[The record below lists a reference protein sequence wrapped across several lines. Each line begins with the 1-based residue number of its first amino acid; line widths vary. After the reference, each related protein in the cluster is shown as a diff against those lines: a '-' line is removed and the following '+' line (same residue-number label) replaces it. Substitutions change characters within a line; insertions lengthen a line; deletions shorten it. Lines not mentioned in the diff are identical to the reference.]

1 MLSFPGSNSENSLMF
16 FVSQSIS
23 ETSSKTK
30 FKKEKENKN
39 INKFD
44 LFFRVVCFHVFL
56 EEDFLF

>member
-1 MLSFPGSNSENSLMF
+1 MLSFSGSNSENSLMF

>member
-56 EEDFLF
+56 EEGSLF